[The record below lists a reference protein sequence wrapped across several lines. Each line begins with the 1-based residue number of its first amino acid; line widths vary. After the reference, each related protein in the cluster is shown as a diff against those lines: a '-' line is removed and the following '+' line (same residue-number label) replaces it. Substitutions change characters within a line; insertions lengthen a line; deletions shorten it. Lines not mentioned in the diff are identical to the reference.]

1 MPKPTKAELE
11 TLLKEKVSSEYLE
24 AKDIKVCE
32 IGVDMPEGKAFY
44 AEFTDHD
51 GPDFCYALVQQDG
64 QCKIFNDGEALVM
77 FFQNL
82 LDRKR
87 SLWQRFSELNFND
100 LISAFIAFTI
110 IGSFAFLTIRAGW
123 VGTPSDSV
131 ISKEFLAI
139 VSLVLGFYFGRA
151 PKAQG

>member
-1 MPKPTKAELE
+1 MPKLTRAELE
-11 TLLKEKVSSEYLE
+11 NLVKQKVTDEYLDV
-24 AKDIKVCE
+24 KDVKVCE

-44 AEFTDHD
+44 AEFNDHD
-51 GPDFCYALVQQDG
+51 GSNYCYALVQQDG

-87 SLWQRFSELNFND
+87 SLWQRFSELSFND
-100 LISAFIAFTI
+100 LISASIAFTI
-110 IGSFAFLTIRAGW
+110 IGSFALMTIISAW
-123 VGTPSDSV
+123 VGTPSDGI

-139 VSLVLGFYFGRA
+139 VSLVLGFYFGRT